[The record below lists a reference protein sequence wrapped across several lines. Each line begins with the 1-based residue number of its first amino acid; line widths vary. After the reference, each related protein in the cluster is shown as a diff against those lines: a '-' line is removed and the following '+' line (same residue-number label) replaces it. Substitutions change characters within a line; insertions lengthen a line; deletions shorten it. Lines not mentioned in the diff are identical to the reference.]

1 MVDAS
6 VLTTPSLNALMNQH
20 LANTWAI
27 AELAVV
33 IVTVIVVTRTA
44 IHSVIAIART
54 TIDGIIATAMTDTTG
69 TASATHTAA
78 TETGVGAPRHRGVIA
93 QKGGAEATAEVL
105 LEDPGA
111 APSVVPAY
119 QGTTMP
125 RHRLP
130 MVTTVAVG
138 NDFHGPTREDTRRY
152 TIFYLFK
159 PFKAAVY
166 LARAGLV
173 NSRKLSKFRS

>member
-27 AELAVV
+27 AELADV

-44 IHSVIAIART
+44 IHSVIAIAKT
-54 TIDGIIATAMTDTTG
+54 TIDGITATAMTGTTG
-69 TASATHTAA
+69 SASATHTAA
-78 TETGVGAPRHRGVIA
+78 TGTGVGAPHRHGVTV

-105 LEDPGA
+105 LGDPGA

-125 RHRLP
+125 RYRLP
-130 MVTTVAVG
+130 MVTMAAVG
-138 NDFHGPTREDTRRY
+138 NNFHGLTREDTRRY

-166 LARAGLV
+166 LARAGLD
-173 NSRKLSKFRS
+173 NNRKLSKFRS

>member
-27 AELAVV
+27 AELADV

-44 IHSVIAIART
+44 IHSVIAIAKT
-54 TIDGIIATAMTDTTG
+54 TIDGITATAMTGTTG
-69 TASATHTAA
+69 SASATHTAA
-78 TETGVGAPRHRGVIA
+78 TGTGVGAPHRHGVTV

-105 LEDPGA
+105 LGDPGA

-130 MVTTVAVG
+130 MVTTAAVG
-138 NDFHGPTREDTRRY
+138 NNFHGLTREDTRRY

-166 LARAGLV
+166 LARAGLD
-173 NSRKLSKFRS
+173 NNRKLSKFRS